1 MRKRRNPLGQFV
13 IGMIMLAAG
22 LYWFLSN
29 VTVTTG
35 FGLYF
40 RGFHFG
46 AGLVVVP
53 FIGGI
58 IWLFLNVDSVGAKLL
73 TGVGLLII
81 LASIISNI
89 RFMFRAVSLYAYLL
103 MLILIFGGGA
113 LVGQVLFRWPNDED
127 EEKKK

>member
-1 MRKRRNPLGQFV
+1 MMKKRNPLGQFV

-35 FGLYF
+35 FGFSF
-40 RGFHFG
+40 RGFRLG

-53 FIGGI
+53 FIAGI
-58 IWLFLNVDSVGAKLL
+58 IWLFLNVDSLGAKLL
-73 TGVGLLII
+73 TGVGFLII
-81 LASIISNI
+81 IASIISNI
-89 RFMFRAVSLYAYLL
+89 QFIFRAVSLYAYLV

-113 LVGQVLFRWPNDED
+113 LVGQVLFRWPKDED
-127 EEKKK
+127 KKKR